1 MKLLLFPF
9 GIPVGKLPHRKE
21 VRTAFHGWRLRSKR
35 VDPTPQEMRTAF
47 HGWRLRSKRVDPT
60 PQEMRTAF
68 HGWRLRSKRVDS
80 LFPKPFRVLKITQ
93 NHFSHN

>member
-35 VDPTPQEMRTAF
+35 VD
-47 HGWRLRSKRVDPT
+47 
-60 PQEMRTAF
+60 
-68 HGWRLRSKRVDS
+68 S